1 MRDLVVDP
9 IAIIGLVIV
18 LTELVKEAA
27 ARLRLRPETVKQV
40 VIPLAVL
47 LMSAALNALNAYL
60 FAGPAPGQPPK
71 GAVRDAVVQ
80 GLQLGAMASG
90 IYGLGKAAL
99 GRS

>member
-60 FAGPAPGQPPK
+60 FAGPAPGQPPE

>member
-1 MRDLVVDP
+1 MVDP
-9 IAIIGLVIV
+9 IVIIGLVIV

-27 ARLRLRPETVKQV
+27 ARLGIRPETVKQIV
-40 VIPLAVL
+40 VPLAVL
-47 LMSAALNALNAYL
+47 IMSAGLNALNAYL
-60 FAGPAPGQPPK
+60 FAGPSPGQPPD
-71 GAVRDAVVQ
+71 GAVREAVVQ

>member
-1 MRDLVVDP
+1 MVDP
-9 IAIIGLVIV
+9 VAIVGLVIV

-27 ARLRLRPETVKQV
+27 ARLGIRPETTKQV
-40 VIPLAVL
+40 VIPIAVL
-47 LMSAALNALNAYL
+47 TMSAALNALNAYL
-60 FAGPAPGQPPK
+60 FAGPSVGEPPE

-80 GLQLGAMASG
+80 GLQIGAMASG